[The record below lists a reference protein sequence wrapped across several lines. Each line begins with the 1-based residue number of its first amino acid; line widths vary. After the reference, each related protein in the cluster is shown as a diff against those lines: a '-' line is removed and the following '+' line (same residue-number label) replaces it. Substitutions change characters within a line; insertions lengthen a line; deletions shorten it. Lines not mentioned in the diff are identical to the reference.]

1 MDYKTLTSITKPE
14 VIINT
19 WKMFGVPYATY
30 HSWET
35 GRRNPPDYLI
45 NLTIYYLTARESQ
58 KAAEEVINELTSIM
72 EKNQDKLEKAQ
83 DYLHDGRIAEAIEI
97 IDNL

>member
-1 MDYKTLTSITKPE
+1 MNYKSLTSLVKPE
-14 VIINT
+14 VVINT

-35 GRRNPPDYLI
+35 GRRNPPDYFI
-45 NLTIYYLTARESQ
+45 NLTISYLTANRAVKE
-58 KAAEEVINELTSIM
+58 AEEAIDDLIFNMTSNQ
-72 EKNQDKLEKAQ
+72 EKIEKAQ

>member
-1 MDYKTLTSITKPE
+1 MTYKTLTSFIDNET
-14 VIINT
+14 IINT

-45 NLTIYYLTARESQ
+45 NLTVYYLTARKSE
-58 KAAEEVINELTSIM
+58 KAAEEVIHELTSTM
-72 EKNQDKLEKAQ
+72 EHNQEKIEKAQ
-83 DYLHDGRIAEAIEI
+83 DYLHDGRISEAIEI

>member
-1 MDYKTLTSITKPE
+1 MDYKSLTRLVKPE
-14 VIINT
+14 VVINT

-35 GRRNPPDYLI
+35 GRRNPPDYFI
-45 NLTIYYLTARESQ
+45 NLTIYYLTAE
-58 KAAEEVINELTSIM
+58 KAVKDADEVIEGLIARMDHNR
-72 EKNQDKLEKAQ
+72 EKIEKAQ
-83 DYLHDGRIAEAIEI
+83 DYLHDNRIAEAIEI

>member
-58 KAAEEVINELTSIM
+58 EAAEEVINELTSIM
-72 EKNQDKLEKAQ
+72 EKNQEKLEKAQ

>member
-58 KAAEEVINELTSIM
+58 KSAEEVINELTSIM

-83 DYLHDGRIAEAIEI
+83 DYLHDGRISEAIEI

>member
-58 KAAEEVINELTSIM
+58 KAAEEVINELTSTM
-72 EKNQDKLEKAQ
+72 EHNQEKIEKAQ
-83 DYLHDGRIAEAIEI
+83 D
-97 IDNL
+97 